1 MGGLRMKHIEMVER
15 NKYWIGVASLRRRD
29 SESKIFVRVCV
40 CVCER
45 YECVCVCV
53 REREI

>member
-45 YECVCVCV
+45 
-53 REREI
+53 EI